1 MPSANDPFPYFSEA
15 GTGGYIYI
23 GAANQDAQTNPVT
36 VYRDEARTI
45 AWVQPIRTVNG
56 YPAYQGAK
64 ANIFVGTSPWSM
76 TVKNP
81 NGEVVTNATSADSFS
96 LVTDSVNLG
105 TLPSGSTNAIDIS
118 RTATSGAADGS
129 SQFYSLVS
137 RVYAQGSN
145 DYSNVRGQYL
155 GSHVNTTGGSV
166 ALADAL
172 HAYVWQAGAGNI
184 ANVQVIAAHVRLD
197 GPGDVTTEA
206 ICFRCVSTTL
216 GAGVTVPTLKGL
228 SIGDIGDATKITNV
242 YGIDIEDIVASSVA
256 IGVRSVMNAA
266 TNKYFLFGAGTAQSA
281 HNGHFGIGITNAPLW
296 KLTVRESA
304 STFIADFGNTHASA
318 PFGIRIQYTA
328 AAPNGSDNAFI
339 TCQDSGTT
347 RFEVTSDGR
356 VKIGANFVLNGRQSA
371 VTAPTGGATVDSQAR
386 TAINDLIARLQAH
399 GLIS

>member
-1 MPSANDPFPYFSEA
+1 MAAEIFNDQPRALDANGNPLS
-15 GTGGYIYI
+15 
-23 GAANQDAQTNPVT
+23 GAQWFFYAT
-36 VYRDEARTI
+36 
-45 AWVQPIRTVNG
+45 
-56 YPAYQGAK
+56 
-64 ANIFVGTSPWSM
+64 GTSTPQAVYANASLA
-76 TVKNP
+76 TSLGP
-81 NGEVVTNATSADSFS
+81 VVTADSAGQFVPIYFDATKTYRAVLRTAAGA
-96 LVTDSVNLG
+96 LVKPEIDPANASGSVEGANNLG

-145 DYSNVRGQYL
+145 SYSNVRGQYL

-166 ALADAL
+166 GLADAL
-172 HAYVWQAGAGNI
+172 HAYVWQADAGNI

-197 GPGDVTTEA
+197 GPGDVTNEA

-228 SIGDIGDATKITNV
+228 SIGDIGDATKVTNV
-242 YGIDIEDIVASSVA
+242 YGIDIEDLVAASVA

-266 TNKYFLFGAGTAQSA
+266 TNKYFIFGAGTAQSA

-304 STFIADFGNTHASA
+304 STFVADFGNTHPSA

-328 AAPNGSDNAFI
+328 AAPNGTDNAFI
-339 TCQDSGTT
+339 TCQDTGAT
-347 RFEVTSDGR
+347 RFEVASNGR
-356 VKIGANFVLNGRQSA
+356 VKIGGDFVLNGRQTGCPAAATDLASA
-371 VTAPTGGATVDSQAR
+371 ITLLNFLR
-386 TAINDLIARLQAH
+386 TAGITH
-399 GLIS
+399 GMIS

>member
-1 MPSANDPFPYFSEA
+1 MAAEIFNDQPRALDANGNPLS
-15 GTGGYIYI
+15 
-23 GAANQDAQTNPVT
+23 GAQWFFYAT
-36 VYRDEARTI
+36 
-45 AWVQPIRTVNG
+45 
-56 YPAYQGAK
+56 
-64 ANIFVGTSPWSM
+64 GTSTPQAVYANASL
-76 TVKNP
+76 
-81 NGEVVTNATSADSFS
+81 ATSLGATVTADSGGQFVPIYFDATKTYRGILKTAGGTTLRDIDPANAS
-96 LVTDSVNLG
+96 GSVEGANNLG

-318 PFGIRIQYTA
+318 PFGIRVQYTV

-339 TCQDSGTT
+339 TCQDSGAT

>member
-1 MPSANDPFPYFSEA
+1 MAAEIFNDQPRALDANGNPLS
-15 GTGGYIYI
+15 
-23 GAANQDAQTNPVT
+23 GAQWFFYAT
-36 VYRDEARTI
+36 
-45 AWVQPIRTVNG
+45 
-56 YPAYQGAK
+56 
-64 ANIFVGTSPWSM
+64 GTSTPQAVYANASLA
-76 TVKNP
+76 TSLGP
-81 NGEVVTNATSADSFS
+81 VVTADSAGQFVPIYFDATKTYRAVLRTAAGA
-96 LVTDSVNLG
+96 LVKPEIDPANASGSVEGANNLG

-137 RVYAQGSN
+137 RVYAQGAN

-166 ALADAL
+166 GLADAL

-228 SIGDIGDATKITNV
+228 SIGDIGDATKVTNV

-266 TNKYFLFGAGTAQSA
+266 TNKYFIFGAGTAQSA

>member
-1 MPSANDPFPYFSEA
+1 MAAEIFNDQPRALDANGNPLS
-15 GTGGYIYI
+15 
-23 GAANQDAQTNPVT
+23 GAQWFFYAT
-36 VYRDEARTI
+36 
-45 AWVQPIRTVNG
+45 
-56 YPAYQGAK
+56 
-64 ANIFVGTSPWSM
+64 GTSTPQAVYANASL
-76 TVKNP
+76 
-81 NGEVVTNATSADSFS
+81 ATSLGATVTADSGGQFVPIYFDATKTYRGILKTAGGTTLRDIDPANAS
-96 LVTDSVNLG
+96 GSVEGANNLG

-118 RTATSGAADGS
+118 RTASSGAVDGT

-145 DYSNVRGQYL
+145 NYSNVRGQYL

-318 PFGIRIQYTA
+318 PFGIRVQYTV

-339 TCQDSGTT
+339 TCQDSGAT

>member
-1 MPSANDPFPYFSEA
+1 MAAEIFNDQPRALDANGNPLS
-15 GTGGYIYI
+15 
-23 GAANQDAQTNPVT
+23 GAQWFFYAT
-36 VYRDEARTI
+36 
-45 AWVQPIRTVNG
+45 
-56 YPAYQGAK
+56 
-64 ANIFVGTSPWSM
+64 GTSTPQAVYANASLA
-76 TVKNP
+76 TSLGP
-81 NGEVVTNATSADSFS
+81 VVTADSAGQFVPIYFDATKTYRAVLRTAAGA
-96 LVTDSVNLG
+96 LVKPEIDPANASGSVEGANNLG

-118 RTATSGAADGS
+118 RTATSGAVDGS
-129 SQFYSLVS
+129 SQFYSLVA

-145 DYSNVRGQYL
+145 NYSNVRGQYL

-228 SIGDIGDATKITNV
+228 SIGDIGDATKVTNV

-266 TNKYFLFGAGTAQSA
+266 TNKYFIFGAGTAQSA
-281 HNGHFGIGITNAPLW
+281 HNGNFGIGITNAPLW

-304 STFIADFGNTHASA
+304 STFVADFGNTHASA

-339 TCQDSGTT
+339 TCQDSGAT

-356 VKIGANFVLNGRQSA
+356 VKIGANFVLNGRQAA

-399 GLIS
+399 GLIA

>member
-1 MPSANDPFPYFSEA
+1 MAAEIFNDQPRALDANGNPLS
-15 GTGGYIYI
+15 
-23 GAANQDAQTNPVT
+23 GAQWFFYAT
-36 VYRDEARTI
+36 
-45 AWVQPIRTVNG
+45 
-56 YPAYQGAK
+56 
-64 ANIFVGTSPWSM
+64 GTSTPQAVYANASLA
-76 TVKNP
+76 TSLGP
-81 NGEVVTNATSADSFS
+81 VVTADSAGQFVPIYFDATKTYRAVLRTAAGA
-96 LVTDSVNLG
+96 LVKPEIDPANASGSVEGANNLG

-145 DYSNVRGQYL
+145 SYSNVRGQYL

-166 ALADAL
+166 GLADAL

-197 GPGDVTTEA
+197 GPGDVTNEA

-228 SIGDIGDATKITNV
+228 SIGDIGDATKVTNV
-242 YGIDIEDIVASSVA
+242 YGIDIEDLVAASVA

-266 TNKYFLFGAGTAQSA
+266 TNKYFIFGAGTAQSA

-304 STFIADFGNTHASA
+304 STFVADFGNTDPSA

-328 AAPNGSDNAFI
+328 AAPNGTDNAFI
-339 TCQDSGTT
+339 TCQDTGAT
-347 RFEVTSDGR
+347 RFEVASNGR
-356 VKIGANFVLNGRQSA
+356 VKIGGDFVLNGRQTGCPAAATDLASA
-371 VTAPTGGATVDSQAR
+371 ITLLNFLR
-386 TAINDLIARLQAH
+386 TAGITH
-399 GLIS
+399 GMIS

>member
-1 MPSANDPFPYFSEA
+1 MAAEIFNDQPRALDANGNPLS
-15 GTGGYIYI
+15 
-23 GAANQDAQTNPVT
+23 GAQWFFYAT
-36 VYRDEARTI
+36 
-45 AWVQPIRTVNG
+45 
-56 YPAYQGAK
+56 
-64 ANIFVGTSPWSM
+64 GTSTPQAVYANASLA
-76 TVKNP
+76 TSLGP
-81 NGEVVTNATSADSFS
+81 VVTADSAGQFVPIYFDATKTYRAVLRTAAGA
-96 LVTDSVNLG
+96 LVKPEIDPANASGSVEGANNLG

-118 RTATSGAADGS
+118 RTATSGAVDGS
-129 SQFYSLVS
+129 SQFYSLVA

-145 DYSNVRGQYL
+145 NYSNVRGQYL

-228 SIGDIGDATKITNV
+228 SIGDIGDATKVTNV

-266 TNKYFLFGAGTAQSA
+266 TNKYFIFGAGTAQSA
-281 HNGHFGIGITNAPLW
+281 HNGNFGIGITNAPLW

-304 STFIADFGNTHASA
+304 STFVADFGNTHASA
-318 PFGIRIQYTA
+318 PFGIRVQYTV

-339 TCQDSGTT
+339 TCQDSGAT

>member
-1 MPSANDPFPYFSEA
+1 MAAEIFNDQPRALDANGNPLS
-15 GTGGYIYI
+15 
-23 GAANQDAQTNPVT
+23 GAQWFFYAT
-36 VYRDEARTI
+36 
-45 AWVQPIRTVNG
+45 
-56 YPAYQGAK
+56 
-64 ANIFVGTSPWSM
+64 GTSTPQAVYANASLA
-76 TVKNP
+76 TSLGP
-81 NGEVVTNATSADSFS
+81 VVTADSAGQFVPIYFDATKTYRAVLRTAAGA
-96 LVTDSVNLG
+96 LVKPEIDPANASGSVEGANNLG

-129 SQFYSLVS
+129 SRFYSLVS

-145 DYSNVRGQYL
+145 SYSNVRGQYL

-166 ALADAL
+166 GLADAL

-197 GPGDVTTEA
+197 GPGDVTNEA

-228 SIGDIGDATKITNV
+228 SIGDIGDATEVTNV
-242 YGIDIEDIVASSVA
+242 YGIDIEDLVAASVA

-266 TNKYFLFGAGTAQSA
+266 TNKYFIFGAGTAQSA

-318 PFGIRIQYTA
+318 PFGIRVQYTV

-339 TCQDSGTT
+339 TCQDSGAT

-356 VKIGANFVLNGRQSA
+356 VKIGANFVLNGRQAA

>member
-1 MPSANDPFPYFSEA
+1 MAAEIFNDLPRALDANGNPLS
-15 GTGGYIYI
+15 
-23 GAANQDAQTNPVT
+23 GAQWFFYAT
-36 VYRDEARTI
+36 
-45 AWVQPIRTVNG
+45 
-56 YPAYQGAK
+56 
-64 ANIFVGTSPWSM
+64 GTSTPQAVYANASL
-76 TVKNP
+76 
-81 NGEVVTNATSADSFS
+81 ATSLGATVTADSGGQFVPIYFDATKTYRGILKTAGGTTLRDIDPANAS
-96 LVTDSVNLG
+96 GSVEGANNLG

-118 RTATSGAADGS
+118 RTATSGAVDGS
-129 SQFYSLVS
+129 SQFYSLVA
-137 RVYAQGSN
+137 RVYAQGAN

-166 ALADAL
+166 GLADGL

-328 AAPNGSDNAFI
+328 AAPNGTDNAFI
-339 TCQDSGTT
+339 TCQDSGAT

>member
-1 MPSANDPFPYFSEA
+1 MAAEIFNDQPRALDANGNPLS
-15 GTGGYIYI
+15 
-23 GAANQDAQTNPVT
+23 GAQWFFYAT
-36 VYRDEARTI
+36 
-45 AWVQPIRTVNG
+45 
-56 YPAYQGAK
+56 
-64 ANIFVGTSPWSM
+64 GTSTPQAVYANASLA
-76 TVKNP
+76 TSLGP
-81 NGEVVTNATSADSFS
+81 VVTADSAGQFVPIYFDATKTYRAVLRTAAGA
-96 LVTDSVNLG
+96 LVKPEIDPANASGSVEGANNLG

-328 AAPNGSDNAFI
+328 AAPNGTDNAFI
-339 TCQDSGTT
+339 TCQDTGAT
-347 RFEVTSDGR
+347 RFEVASNGR
-356 VKIGANFVLNGRQSA
+356 VKIGGDFVLNGRQSA

-399 GLIS
+399 GLIA

>member
-1 MPSANDPFPYFSEA
+1 MAAEIFNDQPRALDANGNPLS
-15 GTGGYIYI
+15 
-23 GAANQDAQTNPVT
+23 GAQWFFYAT
-36 VYRDEARTI
+36 
-45 AWVQPIRTVNG
+45 
-56 YPAYQGAK
+56 
-64 ANIFVGTSPWSM
+64 GTSTPQAVYANASLA
-76 TVKNP
+76 TSLGP
-81 NGEVVTNATSADSFS
+81 VVTADSAGQFVPIYFDATKTYRAVLRTAAGA
-96 LVTDSVNLG
+96 LVKPEIDPANASGSVEGANNLG

-118 RTATSGAADGS
+118 RTATSGAVDGS
-129 SQFYSLVS
+129 SQFYSLVA

-145 DYSNVRGQYL
+145 NYSNVRGQYL

-228 SIGDIGDATKITNV
+228 SIGDIGDATKVTNV

-318 PFGIRIQYTA
+318 PFGIRVQYTV

-339 TCQDSGTT
+339 TCQDSGAT

>member
-1 MPSANDPFPYFSEA
+1 MAAEIFNDQPRALDANGNPLS
-15 GTGGYIYI
+15 
-23 GAANQDAQTNPVT
+23 GAQWFFYAT
-36 VYRDEARTI
+36 
-45 AWVQPIRTVNG
+45 
-56 YPAYQGAK
+56 
-64 ANIFVGTSPWSM
+64 GTSTPQAVYANASLA
-76 TVKNP
+76 TSLGP
-81 NGEVVTNATSADSFS
+81 VVTADSAGQFVPIYFDATKTYRAVLRTAAGA
-96 LVTDSVNLG
+96 LVKPEIDPANASGSVEGANNLG

-118 RTATSGAADGS
+118 RTATSGAVDGS

-145 DYSNVRGQYL
+145 SYSNVRGQYL

-197 GPGDVTTEA
+197 GPGDVTNEA

-228 SIGDIGDATKITNV
+228 SIGDIGDATKVTNV
-242 YGIDIEDIVASSVA
+242 YGIDIEDLVAASVA
-256 IGVRSVMNAA
+256 IGVRSQMNAA
-266 TNKYFLFGAGTAQSA
+266 TNKYFIFGAGTAQSA

-328 AAPNGSDNAFI
+328 AAPNGTDNAFI
-339 TCQDSGTT
+339 TCQDTGAT
-347 RFEVTSDGR
+347 RFEVASNGR
-356 VKIGANFVLNGRQSA
+356 VKIGGDFVLNGRQTGCPAAATDLASA
-371 VTAPTGGATVDSQAR
+371 ITLLNFLR
-386 TAINDLIARLQAH
+386 TAGITH
-399 GLIS
+399 GMIS

>member
-1 MPSANDPFPYFSEA
+1 MAAEIFNDQPRALDANGNPLS
-15 GTGGYIYI
+15 
-23 GAANQDAQTNPVT
+23 GAQWFFYAT
-36 VYRDEARTI
+36 
-45 AWVQPIRTVNG
+45 
-56 YPAYQGAK
+56 
-64 ANIFVGTSPWSM
+64 GTSTPQAVYANASLA
-76 TVKNP
+76 TSLGP
-81 NGEVVTNATSADSFS
+81 VVTADSAGQFVPIYFDATKTYRAVLRTAAGA
-96 LVTDSVNLG
+96 LVKPEIDPANASGSVEGANNLG

-145 DYSNVRGQYL
+145 SYSNVRGQYL

-166 ALADAL
+166 GLADAL

-197 GPGDVTTEA
+197 GPGDVTNEA

-228 SIGDIGDATKITNV
+228 SIGDIGDATKVTNV
-242 YGIDIEDIVASSVA
+242 YGIDIEDLVAASVA

-266 TNKYFLFGAGTAQSA
+266 TNKYFIFGAGTAQSA

-304 STFIADFGNTHASA
+304 STFVADFGNNHASS

-328 AAPNGSDNAFI
+328 AAPNGTDNAFI
-339 TCQDSGTT
+339 TCQDTGAT
-347 RFEVTSDGR
+347 RFEVASNGR
-356 VKIGANFVLNGRQSA
+356 VKIGGDFVLNGRQAA

>member
-1 MPSANDPFPYFSEA
+1 MAAEIFNDQPRALDANGNPLS
-15 GTGGYIYI
+15 
-23 GAANQDAQTNPVT
+23 GAQWFFYAT
-36 VYRDEARTI
+36 
-45 AWVQPIRTVNG
+45 
-56 YPAYQGAK
+56 
-64 ANIFVGTSPWSM
+64 GTSTPQAVYANASLA
-76 TVKNP
+76 TSLGP
-81 NGEVVTNATSADSFS
+81 VVTADSAGQFVPIYFDATKTYRAVLRTAS
-96 LVTDSVNLG
+96 GALVKPEIDPANASGSVEGANNLG

-145 DYSNVRGQYL
+145 SYSNVRGQYL

-166 ALADAL
+166 GLADAL

-197 GPGDVTTEA
+197 GPGDVTNEA

-228 SIGDIGDATKITNV
+228 SIGDIGDATKVTNV

-304 STFIADFGNTHASA
+304 STFVADFGNTHASA
-318 PFGIRIQYTA
+318 PFGIRVQYTV

-339 TCQDSGTT
+339 TCQDSGAT

-356 VKIGANFVLNGRQSA
+356 VKIGGDFVLNGRQTGCPAAATDLASA
-371 VTAPTGGATVDSQAR
+371 ITLLNFLR
-386 TAINDLIARLQAH
+386 TAGITH
-399 GLIS
+399 GMIS

>member
-1 MPSANDPFPYFSEA
+1 MAAEIFNDQPRALDANGNPLS
-15 GTGGYIYI
+15 
-23 GAANQDAQTNPVT
+23 GAQWFFYAT
-36 VYRDEARTI
+36 
-45 AWVQPIRTVNG
+45 
-56 YPAYQGAK
+56 
-64 ANIFVGTSPWSM
+64 GTSTPQAVYANASLA
-76 TVKNP
+76 TSLGP
-81 NGEVVTNATSADSFS
+81 VVTADSAGQFVPIYFDATKTYRAVLRTAAGA
-96 LVTDSVNLG
+96 LVKPEIDPANASGSVEGANNLG

-118 RTATSGAADGS
+118 RTATSGAVDGS

-145 DYSNVRGQYL
+145 SYSNVRGQYL

-266 TNKYFLFGAGTAQSA
+266 TNKYFIFGAGTAQSA

-328 AAPNGSDNAFI
+328 AAPNGTDNAFI
-339 TCQDSGTT
+339 TCQDTGAT
-347 RFEVTSDGR
+347 RFEVASNGR
-356 VKIGANFVLNGRQSA
+356 VKIGGDFVLNGRQTGCPAAATDLASA
-371 VTAPTGGATVDSQAR
+371 ITLLNFLR
-386 TAINDLIARLQAH
+386 TAGITH
-399 GLIS
+399 GMIS

>member
-1 MPSANDPFPYFSEA
+1 MAAEIFNDQPRALDANGNPLS
-15 GTGGYIYI
+15 
-23 GAANQDAQTNPVT
+23 GAQWFFYAT
-36 VYRDEARTI
+36 
-45 AWVQPIRTVNG
+45 
-56 YPAYQGAK
+56 
-64 ANIFVGTSPWSM
+64 GTSTPQAVYANASL
-76 TVKNP
+76 
-81 NGEVVTNATSADSFS
+81 ATSLGATVTADSGGQFVPIYLDATKTYRGILKTAGGTTLRDIDPVNAS
-96 LVTDSVNLG
+96 GSVEGANNLG

-145 DYSNVRGQYL
+145 SYSNVRGQYL

-166 ALADAL
+166 GLADAL

-197 GPGDVTTEA
+197 GPGDVTNEA

-228 SIGDIGDATKITNV
+228 SIGDIGDATKVTNV
-242 YGIDIEDIVASSVA
+242 YGIDIEDLVAASVA

-266 TNKYFLFGAGTAQSA
+266 TNKYFIFGAGTAQSA

-304 STFIADFGNTHASA
+304 STFVADFGNNHASS

-328 AAPNGSDNAFI
+328 AAPNGTDNAFI
-339 TCQDSGTT
+339 TCQDTGAT
-347 RFEVTSDGR
+347 RFEVASNGR
-356 VKIGANFVLNGRQSA
+356 VKIGGDFVLNGRQAA